1 MIITLHTHHTN
12 STSTRKNGPRGLKF
26 CMQPPHTILTT
37 TQQNLTLLFPGGGVI
52 NPPPPLDL
60 TYSLG
65 PFFYCVRCLSIVESV
80 EFLWIIHFERRKKIC
95 GLSKGVDLVDIQ
107 YFFLTSEII
116 KSFQKFSPVWLARF
130 KLNGWIPFTLALQK
144 NLWSFTL
151 DNLYLSTILE
161 RACALFWVDWL
172 TWLHAEGRSQKKNVW
187 FARYKL
193 NGWIPFTLALKKKL
207 GFFTLDNLDL
217 SIILERACALFW
229 VEWLNCFHAEGRG
242 PKKKCVARTL

>member
-1 MIITLHTHHTN
+1 MVCTARWII
-12 STSTRKNGPRGLKF
+12 SE
-26 CMQPPHTILTT
+26 Q
-37 TQQNLTLLFPGGGVI
+37 
-52 NPPPPLDL
+52 
-60 TYSLG
+60 Y
-65 PFFYCVRCLSIVESV
+65 SV
-80 EFLWIIHFERRKKIC
+80 EGVLERAKKA
-95 GLSKGVDLVDIQ
+95 K
-107 YFFLTSEII
+107 
-116 KSFQKFSPVWLARF
+116 KNVWFARY
-130 KLNGWIPFTLALQK
+130 KLNGWIPFTLALK
-144 NLWSFTL
+144 KKLGFFTL

-242 PKKKCVARTL
+242 PKKNVWLARFKLNGWIPFTLALQKNLWSFTLDNLYLSTILE